1 MLQTLRNAWKIEE
14 LRKKILFTLL
24 ILALYRLGNA
34 IPVPYVNVGALQTYF
49 AQLQNTVLGLLNVM
63 SGGAFSQATIF
74 ALSIQPYINASIII
88 QLLCIAIPALE
99 RMSKDEGEEGRKKIA
114 SITRYA
120 TVGIGLLQ
128 GFGFYMLIKN
138 YGILT
143 AEANGNIWA
152 AIVIIL
158 TFTSGSALIMW
169 LGEQITEFGIGNGI
183 SMILFASIISRFPTA
198 IITTISNIMR
208 GELQWWVAVLMF
220 LGALAIIVLIVYVND
235 AERRI
240 PVQYAKRVV
249 GRKMYGG
256 QSTHLPMKVNMSGV
270 MPIIFAQSIA
280 SVPAT
285 IAAFTG
291 KTSGWVSTW
300 FGTNSIP
307 YAIVYLLL
315 IIFFAYF
322 YSTIQFNPIEV
333 ANNLKKNGGYIPG
346 FRPGKPTSDFIQKV
360 LNKITLFGAIY
371 LGIIAVVPIL
381 ISHFSDAAAKT
392 GLSLGGTSIIIVV
405 GVALETIRAL
415 EAQMLMRNYKGFL
428 D

>member
-1 MLQTLRNAWKIEE
+1 MLQTLRNAWRIEE
-14 LRKKILFTLL
+14 IRRKILFTLL
-24 ILALYRLGNA
+24 IILLYRLGNA
-34 IPVPYVNVGALQTYF
+34 IPVPYVNVAALQSYF
-49 AQLQNTVLGLLNVM
+49 AMLQNTVLGLLDVM

-99 RMSKDEGEEGRKKIA
+99 RMSKEEGEEGRKKIA
-114 SITRYA
+114 AITRYV
-120 TVGIGLLQ
+120 TVAIGLLQ

-138 YGILT
+138 NGILT
-143 AEANGNIWA
+143 PEAQSSVWA
-152 AIVIIL
+152 AIVIVL

-169 LGEQITEFGIGNGI
+169 LGEQITEHGIGNGI
-183 SMILFASIISRFPTA
+183 SMILFASIIARLPVSIVQSIRN
-198 IITTISNIMR
+198 IIIGS
-208 GELQWWVAVLMF
+208 LQWWVLVLMI
-220 LGALAIIVLIVYVND
+220 LGALAIIVLIVFVND

-291 KTSGWVSTW
+291 KTDGWVATW
-300 FGTNSIP
+300 FGNNSIP
-307 YAIVYLLL
+307 YAIIYFLL

-322 YSTIQFNPIEV
+322 YSTIQFNPVEV

-346 FRPGKPTSDFIQKV
+346 FRPGKPTSEFIQKV

-381 ISHFSDAAAKT
+381 VAHFSKSAALT
-392 GLSLGGTSIIIVV
+392 GISLGGTSIIIVV
-405 GVALETIRAL
+405 GVALETVRAL

>member
-34 IPVPYVNVGALQTYF
+34 IPFPYVNVAALQTYF

-198 IITTISNIMR
+198 IITTISNIIR
-208 GELQWWVAVLMF
+208 GELNPFVAILMF

-256 QSTHLPMKVNMSGV
+256 QSTYLPMKVNMSGV
-270 MPIIFAQSIA
+270 MPIIFDQSIA

-307 YAIVYLLL
+307 YAVIYLLL